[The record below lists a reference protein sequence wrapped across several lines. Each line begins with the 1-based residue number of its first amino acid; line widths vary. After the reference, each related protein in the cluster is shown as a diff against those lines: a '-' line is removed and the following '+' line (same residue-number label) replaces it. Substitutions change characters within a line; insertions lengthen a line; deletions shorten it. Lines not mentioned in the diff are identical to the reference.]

1 MYIFAFPMQ
10 HQKTRSMKFTKMH
23 GTGNDYIYVNGL
35 VETIENPAE
44 FAIQYS
50 DRHKGIGS
58 DGLVMILASETC
70 DFRMR
75 MFNADGSESEM
86 CGNASRCIGKY
97 VYDKGLT
104 NKTTLTLET
113 LAGVKVLQLFI
124 GVDQKVEKVTV
135 DMGEP
140 ILDAALIP
148 VTSDKNRVIN
158 EPLAFNSEIRYNI
171 TTVSMGNPHA
181 VIFTTDIL
189 QLDLPKIGP
198 VIENATIF
206 PRRTNTEFIEVL
218 TNNHVKMRVW
228 ERGSG
233 ETMACGT
240 GACASVVAGV
250 LNGLI
255 SRRTTVELLGGELT
269 IEWKEEDNHVYL
281 TGGATTVFEGE
292 I

>member
-1 MYIFAFPMQ
+1 
-10 HQKTRSMKFTKMH
+10 MKFTKMH
-23 GTGNDYIYVNGL
+23 GTGNDYIYVNGF
-35 VETIENPAE
+35 VENIENPVE
-44 FAIQYS
+44 FAIKYS

-58 DGLVMILASETC
+58 DGLVLIMPSDVC

-97 VYDKGLT
+97 VYDKRLT

-124 GVDQKVEKVTV
+124 GNDNLVDRVTV

-140 ILDAALIP
+140 ILEATQIP
-148 VTSDKNRVIN
+148 TTLNKEIVIN
-158 EPLAFNSEIRYNI
+158 EPVIFNPEIQYNI
-171 TTVSMGNPHA
+171 TAVSMGNPHA
-181 VIFTTDIL
+181 VIFTKDIL
-189 QLDLPKIGP
+189 KLDLPTIGP
-198 VIENATIF
+198 VIKNAPIF
-206 PRRTNTEFIEVL
+206 PRRTNTEFIEIV
-218 TNNHVKMRVW
+218 NEDHVKMRVW

-250 LNGLI
+250 LNKLI

-269 IEWKEEDNHVYL
+269 IEWNAEDNHVYL

-292 I
+292 II

>member
-1 MYIFAFPMQ
+1 
-10 HQKTRSMKFTKMH
+10 MKFTKMH
-23 GTGNDYIYVNGL
+23 GTGNDYIYVNGF

-44 FAIQYS
+44 FAIKYS

-58 DGLVMILASETC
+58 DGLVMIMPSDSC

-104 NKTTLTLET
+104 TKTSVTLET
-113 LAGVKVLQLFI
+113 LAGVKVLELVI
-124 GVDQKVEKVTV
+124 DDNNRVKTVTV

-140 ILDAALIP
+140 ILDGKTIP
-148 VTSDKNRVIN
+148 TIFDEEKIIDKKVS
-158 EPLAFNSEIRYNI
+158 FNNGLEYNI
-171 TTVSMGNPHA
+171 TAVSMGNPHA
-181 VIFTTDIL
+181 VIYQNDIANL
-189 QLDLPKIGP
+189 NLPVIGP
-198 VIENATIF
+198 VIENAPVF
-206 PRRTNTEFIEVL
+206 PRRTNTEFIEVVSD
-218 TNNHVKMRVW
+218 NYIKMRVW

-233 ETMACGT
+233 ETLACGT
-240 GACASVVAGV
+240 GACAAVVAGV
-250 LNGLI
+250 LNGKNI
-255 SRRTTVELLGGELT
+255 RKTTVELLGGELT
-269 IEWKEEDNHVYL
+269 IEWKESDNHVYL

>member
-1 MYIFAFPMQ
+1 
-10 HQKTRSMKFTKMH
+10 MKFTKMH

-218 TNNHVKMRVW
+218 TKNHVKMRVW

>member
-1 MYIFAFPMQ
+1 
-10 HQKTRSMKFTKMH
+10 MKFTKMH

-124 GVDQKVEKVTV
+124 GADQKVEKVTV

-198 VIENATIF
+198 VIENAAIF

-218 TNNHVKMRVW
+218 TKNHVKMRVW

>member
-1 MYIFAFPMQ
+1 
-10 HQKTRSMKFTKMH
+10 MKFTKMH

-181 VIFTTDIL
+181 VIFTSDIL

-218 TNNHVKMRVW
+218 TKNHVKMRVW

>member
-1 MYIFAFPMQ
+1 
-10 HQKTRSMKFTKMH
+10 MKFTKMH

-113 LAGVKVLQLFI
+113 LAGVKALQLFI
-124 GVDQKVEKVTV
+124 GADQKVEKVTV

-158 EPLAFNSEIRYNI
+158 EPLAFNSEIQYNI

-206 PRRTNTEFIEVL
+206 PRRTNNEFIEVL
-218 TNNHVKMRVW
+218 TKNHVKMRVW

>member
-1 MYIFAFPMQ
+1 
-10 HQKTRSMKFTKMH
+10 MKFTKMH

-70 DFRMR
+70 DSRLRMS
-75 MFNADGSESEM
+75 NADGSESEM

-124 GVDQKVEKVTV
+124 GADQKVEKVTV

-158 EPLAFNSEIRYNI
+158 EPVAFNSEIRYNI

>member
-1 MYIFAFPMQ
+1 
-10 HQKTRSMKFTKMH
+10 MKFTKMH

-35 VETIENPAE
+35 IENIENPAE

-58 DGLVMILASETC
+58 DGLVMILASENC

-104 NKTTLTLET
+104 NETTLTLET

-124 GVDQKVEKVTV
+124 GADQKVEKVTV

-140 ILDAALIP
+140 ILNAALIP

-158 EPLAFNSEIRYNI
+158 EPVAFNSEIQYNI

-189 QLDLPKIGP
+189 QLDLPKIGH

-255 SRRTTVELLGGELT
+255 SRHTTVELLGGELT